1 MRIKRSS
8 NRALWI
14 GRHGSTNERSQNTRT
29 AKNGFNSS
37 LGSARIQQ
45 FFVKV
50 SDTTQRDAEDL
61 FQLPHLLLLLM
72 VMLKTTWFPVNSE
85 HPRHMS
91 LIKGG
96 SILAFF
102 VIVSISPILLPKP
115 QPPILVFS
123 FSSFCHPPPSHH
135 K

>member
-1 MRIKRSS
+1 MRIKSS
-8 NRALWI
+8 NRALWS
-14 GRHGSTNERSQNTRT
+14 GRHGSRNERSQDTRT
-29 AKNGFNSS
+29 AKNGFSS
-37 LGSARIQQ
+37 FLGSARIQQ
-45 FFVKV
+45 VFVKV

-102 VIVSISPILLPKP
+102 VIVSISFSNRLPGAIGTRP
-115 QPPILVFS
+115 S
-123 FSSFCHPPPSHH
+123 NTSSVAPPPLHIWP
-135 K
+135 